1 MMLETVEIG
10 AARAYPPRVSKAT
23 EPFWSALAQGRWVT
37 TACCDCGKQSF
48 PPQIICP
55 HCWSESLEW
64 TDLSPRG
71 VIYSW
76 TRVHAAPTVFAAEA
90 PYSVCIVDLDCGIR
104 IPCKLLEGEAAAP
117 SIGMAVEMVRLHYQD
132 GDLFAAR
139 AVQR

>member
-1 MMLETVEIG
+1 MLKTVDIA

-23 EPFWSALAQGRWVT
+23 EPFWSALAQGRWIT

-90 PYSVCIVDLDCGIR
+90 PYSVCIVDLDCGVR
-104 IPCKLLEGEAAAP
+104 IASKLLETGAVTP
-117 SIGMAVEMVRLHYQD
+117 GIGMPVEMVRLRYED

-139 AVQR
+139 TPQR